1 MDRRKDK
8 RKWLNSIALPLSVKC
23 PWWAFSGLKG
33 WIFIK
38 SQNLSWLW
46 CWVMGALPD
55 GHYSSVKAKRWEIS
69 ILLRMQSSNSCVSQN
84 ANIEHIFVLDN
95 FPWHFFF
102 ITVNFFAFRRKWKF
116 NISFSLASV
125 SSYHVCF
132 GFLMCIEAASKRVC
146 LTVHVMWLGVIGG
159 MLWSFPLNLCWFGK
173 FFFPEVF
180 YVLIL

>member
-1 MDRRKDK
+1 MV
-8 RKWLNSIALPLSVKC
+8 LGHGCA
-23 PWWAFSGLKG
+23 PWWALFFGKGKKVGNQYSLENAEFQFLCVPKCKHWAHICAWQFSL
-33 WIFIK
+33 
-38 SQNLSWLW
+38 
-46 CWVMGALPD
+46 A
-55 GHYSSVKAKRWEIS
+55 
-69 ILLRMQSSNSCVSQN
+69 
-84 ANIEHIFVLDN
+84 
-95 FPWHFFF
+95 FFF

-159 MLWSFPLNLCWFGK
+159 MLWSFPLNLCWFGN